1 MYSVN
6 NASYIS
12 EANAELEF
20 GFDNLYKDESFHE
33 NDFEIIEPIFESY
46 FEKLQSNIQD
56 DNPSFKDIK
65 LIRAKLL
72 LKMQTLGIENLINK
86 NKQLTEELYA

>member
-1 MYSVN
+1 M
-6 NASYIS
+6 
-12 EANAELEF
+12 
-20 GFDNLYKDESFHE
+20 GFYNLYKDESFHE

-46 FEKLQSNIQD
+46 FAKLHSNIQE
-56 DNPSFKDIK
+56 DNTSFKDIK

-86 NKQLTEELYA
+86 NKQLTEELDA